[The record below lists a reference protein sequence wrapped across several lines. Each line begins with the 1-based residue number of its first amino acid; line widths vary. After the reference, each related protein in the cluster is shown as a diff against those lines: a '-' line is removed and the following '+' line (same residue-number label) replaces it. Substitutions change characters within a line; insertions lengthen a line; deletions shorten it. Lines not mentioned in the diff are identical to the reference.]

1 MLISLVGTVIATAA
15 NGTGEGLITWLMLRF
30 AAGAM
35 SAWTL
40 VATSTWAL
48 RELTRARRPEL
59 AGLVYSGVGLGI
71 AVVGLFCIVAERLGV
86 SAQLLWV
93 ELGALAA
100 MIIAAP
106 AVLLVSR
113 LATEQAA
120 ASPQT
125 ILWRLGDW
133 PNGSAG
139 IVICYG
145 LFGFGYI
152 LPATFL
158 PALARE
164 VVDDPRLFGLA
175 WPIFGIAAAVSTA
188 VVALLF
194 ERVNRLRVWACSHL
208 VMATGVVLPTI
219 WLSLKTIAIAA
230 FLVGGTFM
238 VVTMLGLQ
246 EARSRS
252 PDNPTSILG
261 RMTAAFAA
269 GQLAGPLASGAL
281 GLLSSDHAAALSMA
295 LQLAAIGL
303 TMTAVVLW
311 RLSPRSAPR
320 PGTVAPPGQRRSRPR
335 AAASSRRPSG
345 LDERNHRPT
354 SG

>member
-1 MLISLVGTVIATAA
+1 M
-15 NGTGEGLITWLMLRF
+15 
-30 AAGAM
+30 
-35 SAWTL
+35 
-40 VATSTWAL
+40 
-48 RELTRARRPEL
+48 
-59 AGLVYSGVGLGI
+59 
-71 AVVGLFCIVAERLGV
+71 
-86 SAQLLWV
+86 
-93 ELGALAA
+93 
-100 MIIAAP
+100 
-106 AVLLVSR
+106 
-113 LATEQAA
+113 
-120 ASPQT
+120 
-125 ILWRLGDW
+125 
-133 PNGSAG
+133 
-139 IVICYG
+139 
-145 LFGFGYI
+145 
-152 LPATFL
+152 
-158 PALARE
+158 
-164 VVDDPRLFGLA
+164 
-175 WPIFGIAAAVSTA
+175 
-188 VVALLF
+188 VALLF

-311 RLSPRSAPR
+311 RLSCRGTSQIRTALGNSAAKCSTQARTDGSKP
-320 PGTVAPPGQRRSRPR
+320 
-335 AAASSRRPSG
+335 
-345 LDERNHRPT
+345 
-354 SG
+354 